1 MNNKNDKSDI
11 YELVLEKL
19 ILRKMREQNEQVSKS
34 LDSLNQII
42 QTSVLSTNTNSNG
55 NGSGNPKRNG
65 NGKSIIDAMEKKYS
79 KYSSLEDFYSNM
91 RLEGPNTAMPSLYE
105 NHTYTE
111 TQVPKTLSSK
121 RDDSN

>member
-34 LDSLNQII
+34 LNSLNQII
-42 QTSVLSTNTNSNG
+42 QSSVLSNNGNG
-55 NGSGNPKRNG
+55 NGSGNPRRNG
-65 NGKSIIDAMEKKYS
+65 NGKSIINAMEKKYS
-79 KYSSLEDFYSNM
+79 KYSSLEDFYGNM
-91 RLEGPNTAMPSLYE
+91 RLEGANTAMPTLYE
-105 NHTYTE
+105 NHTFTASHLS
-111 TQVPKTLSSK
+111 KTLSSK